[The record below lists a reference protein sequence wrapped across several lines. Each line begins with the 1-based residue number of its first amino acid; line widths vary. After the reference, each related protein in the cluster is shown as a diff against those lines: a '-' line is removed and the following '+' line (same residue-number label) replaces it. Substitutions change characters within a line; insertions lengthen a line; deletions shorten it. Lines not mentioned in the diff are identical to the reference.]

1 MYNRYREEEK
11 EEIKETKENEAAKA
25 TEPQEEEQQTE
36 KAPEAEADFVA
47 EVKKLQDEVKRLTD
61 LYLRTLADAENFKK
75 RINEERI
82 RERKY
87 GAQYLLEKLIVVVD
101 IFGKALSLETDD
113 VRMKNFLIGFEMI
126 YKQLNQILEDEGVK
140 KIETANQK
148 FNPLYHHAVELGCV
162 EGLEDEMIIEE
173 IQSGYMYKDRV
184 LRPAFVKVNKIQK
197 EEKEDGENNRN

>member
-11 EEIKETKENEAAKA
+11 EEIKETKENEATEA